1 MCAERNGRGRP
12 CYARPTGGTG
22 LELGDRQPGDAP
34 LPAELQ
40 AAVRE
45 WSALALLTAR
55 SGGPNEKALVRR
67 RGLQLAG
74 RVADVLG
81 RPVEFTDP
89 STGETESVRVGGPDP
104 RLAAHPPGPT
114 PWATG
119 LTISAFFAIMV
130 TIADVA
136 LSKAFA
142 QAFGLLWVP
151 ANLLVALGLAPSL
164 YLLRRVPFW
173 RWPAIGTAAGLVA
186 AWVALLLDML
196 A

>member
-1 MCAERNGRGRP
+1 MRRAAHGGRV
-12 CYARPTGGTG
+12 

-40 AAVRE
+40 DAVRE
-45 WSALALLTAR
+45 WSALALLTVR
-55 SGGPNEKALVRR
+55 SGGPGEKALVRR

-89 STGETESVRVGGPDP
+89 STGEIESVRVGGPDP
-104 RLAAHPPGPT
+104 RLAVHPPGPT
-114 PWATG
+114 PWGTG
-119 LTISAFFAIMV
+119 LAISAFFAAVV

-136 LSKAFA
+136 LSRAFA
-142 QAFGLLWVP
+142 EAFGLLWVP
-151 ANLLVALGLAPSL
+151 ANLLVALGLSPSL

-173 RWPAIGTAAGLVA
+173 RWPAVGTAVGLVA